1 MHYPPPHVPLVPPM
15 PLTPNCTIHP
25 AHLGTCTA
33 CPLTSLAQHHLAYLT
48 CTLPVSLLTHSPC
61 SCHPIT
67 PLTLSTLPILLT
79 PPALLTFIV
88 PTAQSSQSMPP
99 PVPSHL
105 RPSESAVIKSLYPQ
119 YKASLSCSPCLH
131 CTDHPACAIHVT
143 HSHCLY
149 HPPYTPHP
157 PLPSTV
163 KADYMFGN
171 GKEKQSVSRWVAI
184 SEGLVSF
191 WCWKVSVWI
200 RFFCFGWFF

>member
-88 PTAQSSQSMPP
+88 PTAQSFQSIPKKNRVSQ
-99 PVPSHL
+99 
-105 RPSESAVIKSLYPQ
+105 
-119 YKASLSCSPCLH
+119 
-131 CTDHPACAIHVT
+131 
-143 HSHCLY
+143 
-149 HPPYTPHP
+149 
-157 PLPSTV
+157 
-163 KADYMFGN
+163 G
-171 GKEKQSVSRWVAI
+171 
-184 SEGLVSF
+184 GLLF
-191 WCWKVSVWI
+191 Q
-200 RFFCFGWFF
+200 RG